1 MYTIKPSFT
10 LCCQYS
16 WCSRSFRHT
25 NLTNRALKS
34 HFAAL
39 DPDDDRGLNLTR
51 GYACEYVAWRF
62 VTHLSGRE
70 AIDFLLFEL
79 PPAAFF
85 APSNDDVE
93 ASYQGRNGR
102 CAQESATERSALL
115 DHSEYPFPQEP
126 GLEDTP
132 VNAVNDAGGAKAEE
146 ENDEFASSFQNL
158 NALEIAAV
166 SDAKK
171 FLSQRVVQRII
182 ESIWRGEIIFWE
194 TLGVDSVKDARV
206 YNKK

>member
-1 MYTIKPSFT
+1 M
-10 LCCQYS
+10 
-16 WCSRSFRHT
+16 
-25 NLTNRALKS
+25 
-34 HFAAL
+34 

-51 GYACEYVAWRF
+51 GYACEFVAWRF

-79 PPAAFF
+79 PPAAFVTPT
-85 APSNDDVE
+85 ADDVE
-93 ASYQGRNGR
+93 ASISNHSHNVNY
-102 CAQESATERSALL
+102 AHEFVTESSALL
-115 DHSEYPFPQEP
+115 GHSEYPFPQEQ

-132 VNAVNDAGGAKAEE
+132 VDGVDGAGGVKAED
-146 ENDEFASSFQNL
+146 ENDDFASSFQNL

-166 SDAKK
+166 ADAKK

-194 TLGVDSVKDARV
+194 TLSVDSGKDAKV

>member
-1 MYTIKPSFT
+1 M
-10 LCCQYS
+10 
-16 WCSRSFRHT
+16 
-25 NLTNRALKS
+25 KS
-34 HFAAL
+34 HFSAL
-39 DPDDDRGLNLTR
+39 DPNDDRGLNLTR

-62 VTHLSGRE
+62 VTSLSGRE

-79 PPAAFF
+79 PSAAF
-85 APSNDDVE
+85 ASPTPDDVE
-93 ASYQGRNGR
+93 ASLSNHSHSEHSTEYP
-102 CAQESATERSALL
+102 ATERSTLL
-115 DHSEYPFPQEP
+115 DHTDYPFPQDP

-132 VNAVNDAGGAKAEE
+132 RNGLNDACGAKAEE
-146 ENDEFASSFQNL
+146 ENDDFASSFQNL

-171 FLSQRVVQRII
+171 FLSQRVVQIII

-194 TLGVDSVKDARV
+194 TLSVDSVKDAKV